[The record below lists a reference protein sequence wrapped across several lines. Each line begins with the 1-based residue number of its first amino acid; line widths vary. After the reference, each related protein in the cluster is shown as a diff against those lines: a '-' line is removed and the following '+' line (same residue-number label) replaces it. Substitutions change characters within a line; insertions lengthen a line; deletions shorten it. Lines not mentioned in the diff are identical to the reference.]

1 MEKPVKFPNLVAEM
15 ARKGDT
21 QEVLAKLLNLTQASI
36 SRKLKG
42 ETGWSLK
49 EVEIICDYYKKNYY
63 ELFK

>member
-1 MEKPVKFPNLVAEM
+1 MEKPVRFPNLVAEM

-49 EVEIICDYYKKNYY
+49 EVEIIYDYYKKNYY

>member
-1 MEKPVKFPNLVAEM
+1 MEKPIKYPNLVAEM

-21 QEVLAKLLNLTQASI
+21 QLVLAKLLNLTQASI

-42 ETGWSLK
+42 ETAWSLE
-49 EVEIICDYYKKNYY
+49 EVEKICEYYNKNYY

>member
-1 MEKPVKFPNLVAEM
+1 MEKPVKYPNLVAEM

-21 QEVLAKLLNLTQASI
+21 QLVLAKLLNLAQASI

-42 ETGWSLK
+42 ETAWSLE
-49 EVEIICDYYKKNYY
+49 EVEKICEYYNKNYY

>member
-1 MEKPVKFPNLVAEM
+1 MKKPVKYPNLVAEM

-21 QEVLAKLLNLTQASI
+21 QLVLANLLKLTQASI

-42 ETGWSLK
+42 ETVWSLE
-49 EVEIICDYYKKNYY
+49 EVEKICEYYNKNYY